1 MLAKN
6 TLTIVLFFVI
16 IGAMR
21 VVQKICSKKVSNEIE
36 GDTYFHYGGYYQLIS
51 AVFSL
56 ISLVFYGFYGL
67 NWTMFFYAAGSAVF
81 MAIVIFTEIEALKG
95 SSLIVGQMFDAG
107 AIFIPCL
114 FGNFFIVGQKMNV
127 WQWVGLVIFMA
138 AMYLMV
144 SQGKEQKTEETE
156 GTKRQKISLKTFIM
170 LMLLLLASGG
180 TMVVQNAF
188 GNLVED
194 GNTAMYSFVMF
205 AINALV
211 LYICYLVKA
220 LFFKKTSGTEA
231 VEGKKEKTLKPLSKT
246 LLICGAFLAVA
257 LFAINLLVT
266 ELTSMIKPSLLFSLS
281 YAIAII
287 VTMLVGRI
295 LYKEKMSCRN
305 IVGMGLCVI
314 SLAIMTFL

>member
-1 MLAKN
+1 MFAKN
-6 TLTIVLFFVI
+6 TLTIILFFVI

-36 GDTYFHYGGYYQLIS
+36 GDTYFHYGGYYQLLS

-156 GTKRQKISLKTFIM
+156 GAKKQKII
-170 LMLLLLASGG
+170 
-180 TMVVQNAF
+180 
-188 GNLVED
+188 
-194 GNTAMYSFVMF
+194 
-205 AINALV
+205 
-211 LYICYLVKA
+211 
-220 LFFKKTSGTEA
+220 
-231 VEGKKEKTLKPLSKT
+231 
-246 LLICGAFLAVA
+246 
-257 LFAINLLVT
+257 
-266 ELTSMIKPSLLFSLS
+266 
-281 YAIAII
+281 
-287 VTMLVGRI
+287 
-295 LYKEKMSCRN
+295 
-305 IVGMGLCVI
+305 
-314 SLAIMTFL
+314 